1 MFVYT
6 FENIVLIKNLKHSDS
21 VKSKHQKKIDRI
33 KNGIFSDLDYSE
45 FKYTHPP
52 KNESLQTYSELKNLQ
67 RLPEDKN
74 FVVENDDVEDVFEK
88 VCERNG
94 VEFPK
99 KMVKKILKDSNGIIL
114 DLKYHLNRPRPG
126 KLAQEYNMKLAEVIL
141 SSMKTPSYPSGHA
154 VNGTLIGL
162 YLAEKYDKGKLQNE
176 FIKAGKDISK
186 SRLIARAHYSSDKV
200 FGEKIGKKLFQYI
213 KSDIE
218 NKI

>member
-99 KMVKKILKDSNGIIL
+99 KMV
-114 DLKYHLNRPRPG
+114 
-126 KLAQEYNMKLAEVIL
+126 
-141 SSMKTPSYPSGHA
+141 
-154 VNGTLIGL
+154 
-162 YLAEKYDKGKLQNE
+162 
-176 FIKAGKDISK
+176 
-186 SRLIARAHYSSDKV
+186 
-200 FGEKIGKKLFQYI
+200 EKI
-213 KSDIE
+213 
-218 NKI
+218 

>member
-21 VKSKHQKKIDRI
+21 IKPKHQKKIDKV
-33 KNGIFSDLDYSE
+33 KNGLFSDLDYSE
-45 FKYTHPP
+45 FKDAHPP
-52 KNESLQTYSELKNLQ
+52 KNESLQTYNELKTLQ
-67 RLPEDKN
+67 KLPEDKN
-74 FVVENDDVEDVFEK
+74 FVVENDEIDDVFEK
-88 VCERNG
+88 VCKKNG

-99 KMVKKILKDSNGIIL
+99 EMVEKLMDDSAGIIL
-114 DLKYHLNRPRPG
+114 ELKYHFNRPRPG

-154 VNGTLIGL
+154 VQGTLIGL
-162 YLAEKYDKGKLQNE
+162 YLAEKYDKGRLRNE
-176 FIKAGKDISK
+176 FINAGKDISK
-186 SRLIARAHYSSDKV
+186 SRLIARAHYSSDKD